1 MLKGDQIMNGQV
13 SSNLVDVKCP
23 NNIVLYQ
30 YNMGGVGRGHQ
41 NQMGGADF
49 ANVSHYKKWVKK
61 TFFCIADFCL
71 LQAFTACHLSVDQMI
86 QNR

>member
-30 YNMGGVGRGHQ
+30 QNMGDVDRGVQH
-41 NQMGGADF
+41 
-49 ANVSHYKKWVKK
+49 
-61 TFFCIADFCL
+61 
-71 LQAFTACHLSVDQMI
+71 
-86 QNR
+86 